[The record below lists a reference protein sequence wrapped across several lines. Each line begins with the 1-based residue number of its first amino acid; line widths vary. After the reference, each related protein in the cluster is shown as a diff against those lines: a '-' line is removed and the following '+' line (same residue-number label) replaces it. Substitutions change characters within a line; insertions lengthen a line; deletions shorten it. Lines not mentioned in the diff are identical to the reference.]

1 MSSSQ
6 VSTERQPAGVP
17 AAVDLKLEVVTIPV
31 SDVDRA
37 KRFYEGIGWRLD
49 FSGYGWRAV
58 QLTPPGSPCSIHLGT
73 TAAPGS
79 AQGLFLVVDDI
90 DAARADL
97 IRKGVEVSEPFH
109 FAGIRGP
116 VLPGPDPERGSYR
129 SYASFSDPDGTSWLL
144 QEIKTRLPGR
154 GFSTLDVVARTNQ
167 PHPSTTGPGGTP
179 LTSSRVS
186 VGRVPTRRP
195 KMLRVTSRV
204 ASPYRLKFRHA
215 ALFAARAVLSCSPLQ
230 ELHPKV
236 SLATP
241 KIAISIAV
249 VYPARRVMSISE
261 GTTTPAAIANR
272 RGREEA
278 TISHASQTVK
288 SSPLVA
294 RNVR

>member
-37 KRFYEGIGWRLD
+37 KRFYERIGWRLD
-49 FSGYGWRAV
+49 ADFSGDGWRAV

-129 SYASFSDPDGTSWLL
+129 SYASFSDPDGNSWLL

-154 GFSTLDVVARTNQ
+154 GFSTLDVAALTELLKETEKHHGAYEPTAPKHHWSGWYAAYVVARERWKG
-167 PHPSTTGPGGTP
+167 SDE
-179 LTSSRVS
+179 
-186 VGRVPTRRP
+186 
-195 KMLRVTSRV
+195 
-204 ASPYRLKFRHA
+204 A
-215 ALFAARAVLSCSPLQ
+215 AKDAARHVESSFAVQ
-230 ELHPKV
+230 
-236 SLATP
+236 A
-241 KIAISIAV
+241 
-249 VYPARRVMSISE
+249 
-261 GTTTPAAIANR
+261 
-272 RGREEA
+272 
-278 TISHASQTVK
+278 
-288 SSPLVA
+288 
-294 RNVR
+294 